1 MITCLYVGKTK
12 NYIKNKI
19 MKITKKRIR
28 SIDNNFPKYLIDTD
42 IIVGAVLDVNTDL
55 EKIKSFGFT
64 DSLNIGETVLPPL
77 GGPVSIFN
85 ADGKELPDKTKPKQ
99 IIKYIEREWC
109 WKQWCGRGRTKEICE
124 SRPVPIKG
132 YPRIVIAPP
141 SVELTISKKDG
152 DKIYITTTKAK
163 LSKANEKEICHK
175 INLVSEIFEHAEI
188 LDEKQV
194 PIVKTTIQL
203 NWDILPKGVRPWDKQ
218 KLLLEPFLDNIKDKR
233 QKPVYDARFEDINNL
248 KPDFTAMGING
259 FNGYVIFGFS
269 DKDVYILESAFYGNA
284 IYIFSEDWKKLSQKT
299 KAEIIQN
306 DLQIERITHSGER
319 NNWLGKIKEILTK

>member
-1 MITCLYVGKTK
+1 MIIYLYVRKTK
-12 NYIKNKI
+12 NCIKNKI

-42 IIVGAVLDVNTDL
+42 IIIGAVLDINTDL
-55 EKIKSFGFT
+55 EKIKSLGFT

-77 GGPVSIFN
+77 GGSVSIFN
-85 ADGKELPDKTKPKQ
+85 VDGKEVLDKTKPKETRYRE
-99 IIKYIEREWC
+99 IEWC
-109 WKQWCGRGRTKEICE
+109 RQQWIGGGRTKEVCDF
-124 SRPVPIKG
+124 RQVPYERYQRETIS
-132 YPRIVIAPP
+132 PP

-152 DKIYITTTKAK
+152 SKIYITTTKAK

-194 PIVKTTIQL
+194 PIVETTIQL

-218 KLLLEPFLDNIKDKR
+218 RLLLKPFLDNIKDKR

-248 KPDFTAMGING
+248 KPDFTAMGRNG
-259 FNGYVIFGFS
+259 FNGYVVFGFS

-284 IYIFSEDWKKLSQKT
+284 IYIFNED
-299 KAEIIQN
+299 
-306 DLQIERITHSGER
+306 
-319 NNWLGKIKEILTK
+319 